1 MMKPKKLQELLSAF
15 LREQELDVVYGIGTF
30 SGGHCV
36 INENPVVV
44 VNKRMPVEEQLRI
57 LVSVIL
63 DLGLHYSGLK
73 NEAKDYIVRYIN
85 PSS

>member
-1 MMKPKKLQELLSAF
+1 MKPKKLQETISTF
-15 LREQELDVVYGIGTF
+15 LKDQELDVVFGIGAF

-36 INENPVVV
+36 INENRVVV

-63 DLGLHYSGLK
+63 ELKLDYSELRK
-73 NEAKDYIVRYIN
+73 EARDYIERYV
-85 PSS
+85 S

>member
-15 LREQELDVVYGIGTF
+15 LRKQELDVVYGIGAF

-36 INENPVVV
+36 INENRVVV
-44 VNKRMPVEEQLRI
+44 INKRMPVEEQLRI

-63 DLGLHYSGLK
+63 DLGLDYSGLK
-73 NEAKDYIVRYIN
+73 KEAGDYILRYIK
-85 PSS
+85 P

>member
-1 MMKPKKLQELLSAF
+1 MMKPKKIQELLTDF
-15 LREQELDVVYGIGTF
+15 LRNQDLDVVFGVGAF

-36 INENPVVV
+36 INENRVVV

-63 DLGLHYSGLK
+63 ELELDYSNIRK
-73 NEAKDYIVRYIN
+73 EARDFIERYLR
-85 PSS
+85 P